1 MRVRGVIFD
10 LGGTLCARQTASH
23 EERNSQ
29 ALRRWLLTRDVRV
42 DAGFEAVL
50 VSARQRI
57 FDMRGDSGRELP
69 AADAFRPVL
78 RQYNAPDDLAFL
90 ADAEAAFFAPELEAM
105 QPLPGAL
112 DLLRH
117 LRDLGIVAGLA
128 SNASSHYFVSE
139 CCRRLQFALYLDP
152 IVTSAAVGWTK
163 PDPRIFHAVLA
174 HWSLPP
180 TAVVMVG
187 DTLEADILGSQRLG
201 MRTILLTAQHHIP
214 DIYRS
219 RHALPTADV
228 SADAVADS
236 LPAVGQLIERWR

>member
-10 LGGTLCARQTASH
+10 LGGTLCARQTVSH
-23 EERNSQ
+23 EGRNAE
-29 ALRRWLLTRDVRV
+29 ALRRWLSTRDIHV
-42 DAGFEAVL
+42 DAGFDAAL
-50 VSARQRI
+50 VRARQRI

-69 AADAFRPVL
+69 ATDAFRPVL
-78 RQYNAPDDLAFL
+78 HQYNAPDDLTFL

-117 LRDLGIVAGLA
+117 LRDLGIVVGLA

-139 CCRRLQFALYLDP
+139 CCRRLQFATYLDP

-163 PDPRIFHAVLA
+163 PDPRIFHAVLVP
-174 HWSLPP
+174 WSLPP

-187 DTLEADILGSQRLG
+187 DTLEADILGGQRLG
-201 MRTILLTAQHHIP
+201 MRTILLTAQHHVP
-214 DIYRS
+214 DIYPRGT
-219 RHALPTADV
+219 LPTADI
-228 SADAVADS
+228 SADAVTDS